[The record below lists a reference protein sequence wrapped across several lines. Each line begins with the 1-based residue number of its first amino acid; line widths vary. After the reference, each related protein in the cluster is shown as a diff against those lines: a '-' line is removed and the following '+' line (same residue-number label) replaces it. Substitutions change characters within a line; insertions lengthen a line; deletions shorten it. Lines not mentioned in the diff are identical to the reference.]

1 MRTIQR
7 HLPNPRHTEINRVF
21 VKAHPGDA
29 RETARHF
36 DAATLPWV
44 RLLFDIRALPD
55 ILTGKRTEGD
65 RHIGVDQVAAGGKGF
80 MILEEVPGREVVVGS
95 VGQFWHLEIPFA
107 TVDPADFRY
116 FDEPGWGKLAW
127 SIAVE
132 PYGEGSTVS
141 LELRTTATDDDSWE
155 KLNRYYQVIGI
166 GSRLIRN
173 TGIAHIESVLGKMNV
188 PDEHDIALP
197 GDGLLP
203 DAHYL
208 MNHKIAIEAPPA
220 IVWRY
225 LMQLGCDRAGWYSID
240 ALDHGGVPGAD
251 HPVPGWATRS
261 PGDKVAVTPAQDSFF
276 DVLAV
281 DPERYFVLGGKTDR
295 IGGHFDMTWT
305 FALEPV
311 GSDACHLYTRIR
323 VEGTPRWKEWLVAGV
338 VYPPLHA
345 VMQTVE
351 LKTVKHLAERDA
363 HMR

>member
-1 MRTIQR
+1 MRAIQR

-21 VKAHPGDA
+21 VKARPEDA
-29 RETARHF
+29 WETARHF
-36 DAATLPWV
+36 DAASLPWV

-55 ILTGKRTEGD
+55 ILTGKRTESD
-65 RHIGVDQVAAGGKGF
+65 RHIGVDQVAESGKGF

-107 TVDPADFRY
+107 TVAPADFRY
-116 FDEPGWGKLAW
+116 FNEPGWGKLAW

-141 LELRTTATDDDSWE
+141 IELRTTATDDDSWE
-155 KLNRYYQVIGI
+155 KLNRYYHVIGI

-173 TGIAHIESVLGKMNV
+173 TGIAHIESELGNMKL

-197 GDGLLP
+197 GDERLP
-203 DAHYL
+203 GAHYL

-240 ALDHGGVPGAD
+240 ALDHGGVPGVG

-281 DPERYFVLGGKTDR
+281 DPEHYFLLGGDTDR
-295 IGGHFDMTWT
+295 LGGRFTMTWA
-305 FALEPV
+305 FVIEPV

-323 VEGTPRWKEWLVAGV
+323 VEGAPRWKEWLVAGV